1 MARVY
6 QNADKEFNEK
16 YKKQIE
22 GIAKY
27 NNVDLSVGAE
37 MFKTNLANNNG
48 NYKGGGNTASG
59 QWEQMQNDYNDLK
72 DKAYEDIKI
81 RKTTTDASGNKVD
94 LETLVA
100 PAPAPTQI
108 EEVKKK

>member
-1 MARVY
+1 MARIY
-6 QNADKEFNEK
+6 QNANKEFEEK
-16 YKKQIE
+16 YKTQIQ

-27 NNVDLSVGAE
+27 NNVDMLVAGE

-48 NYKGGGNTASG
+48 TYKGGGNTASG

-72 DKAYEDIKI
+72 DKAYEDIKT
-81 RKTTTDASGNKVD
+81 RKTTTDISGQKVD
-94 LETLVA
+94 LETLIA
-100 PAPAPTQI
+100 PATATV